1 MFRELQLWKSVV
13 FLKSNVNFLSC
24 EVGSSNSLTWHPFF
38 DLIEM
43 HGPLF
48 RNRPF
53 LQWVCGFGGGAPMGS
68 VREPQKVRVDVLDR
82 AKNSPHSRDANPP
95 VKTWHFLRGSQVKP
109 SLEMSNRNPLNIG
122 IAYNI
127 LKVQNLLRIL
137 HLLVFEAI
145 FQKMSQLDVIC
156 WTIYFLKIHPRN
168 LTWNLKISQFV
179 EKESPFKETIIFR
192 FQPLNFGGCTVF
204 LMVFFSLNSKHR
216 ESSRCPF

>member
-1 MFRELQLWKSVV
+1 MSWTGRKL
-13 FLKSNVNFLSC
+13 
-24 EVGSSNSLTWHPFF
+24 
-38 DLIEM
+38 
-43 HGPLF
+43 
-48 RNRPF
+48 
-53 LQWVCGFGGGAPMGS
+53 
-68 VREPQKVRVDVLDR
+68 
-82 AKNSPHSRDANPP
+82 PHSRDANPP

-192 FQPLNFGGCTVF
+192 FQPLNFGGVLFFNGFFQFELQTPRIKPLPF
-204 LMVFFSLNSKHR
+204 LTAVRVKFPGIPNRFFGGNFIYPNTCCFHGFSVIWWIV
-216 ESSRCPF
+216 SRFFVS